1 MHGTASRANAYDAPM
16 LPREIATAVPHCILR
31 PWRLEDKASLIRHAN
46 NRNVSRHLLD
56 RFPFPY
62 TDADADRWL
71 GIATAQ
77 GNDIHL
83 AVEVDG
89 EAAGG
94 ISAMRGSGNAR
105 FTAEIGYWLGEAHWG
120 RGIATAAVRAFCAAI
135 FAHTDLERI
144 EAGAFAGNI
153 ASQRVLAKSGFT
165 RFGVRERYFHK
176 DGAFIDD
183 VMFALLRS
191 R

>member
-1 MHGTASRANAYDAPM
+1 MFPLELTT
-16 LPREIATAVPHCILR
+16 EVPFCALR
-31 PWRLEDKASLIRHAN
+31 PWRLADKASLVRHAN

-62 TDADADRWL
+62 TEADADRWL
-71 GIATAQ
+71 AIATAE
-77 GNDIHL
+77 GPDIHY
-83 AVEVDG
+83 AIAVDG

-120 RGIATAAVRAFCAAI
+120 RGAMSATVRAFCDAL

-144 EAGAFAGNI
+144 EAGAFAGNT
-153 ASQRVLAKSGFT
+153 ASHRVLAKTGFAQ
-165 RFGVRERYFHK
+165 FGVRERYFHK

-183 VMFALLRS
+183 LMFARLRP

>member
-1 MHGTASRANAYDAPM
+1 M
-16 LPREIATAVPHCILR
+16 LPREIATEVPRCVLR
-31 PWRLEDKASLIRHAN
+31 PWRLEDKSSLIRHAN

-71 GIATAQ
+71 AIATGTSA
-77 GNDIHL
+77 DMHL
-83 AVEVDG
+83 AIEVDG

-94 ISAMRGSGNAR
+94 MSAMRGEGNAR
-105 FTAEIGYWLGEAHWG
+105 FSAEIGYWLGEVHWG
-120 RGIATAAVRAFCAAI
+120 RGIATATLRAFCAAI

-153 ASQRVLAKSGFT
+153 ASQRVLAKAGFT
-165 RFGVRERYFHK
+165 QFAVRERYFHK

-183 VMFALLRS
+183 VMFARLRP